1 MPPTDGENKAADV
14 RVIGPITGA
23 RLVNSPKESSPLA
36 SMSPACPP
44 EKVVPK
50 LVPGIPTFIRPAS
63 GTSSC
68 SGSTPNR
75 LAWTIHAFSAS
86 AGSAAAL
93 IADAGVEARVNSRTP
108 MGRNGPGP
116 RLAAASG
123 ASRHRPAADT
133 ALPAA
138 VGAPRP
144 SMAKGFINVSGSVN
158 TSVVRPPKKLT
169 QLSSLP
175 ISPYCRKRSRPETRS
190 SPESVRADAP
200 LDNPPERNPR
210 TMEPGVSK
218 ICAACDRPEVPTL
231 AR

>member
-23 RLVNSPKESSPLA
+23 RFVNSPKESSPLA

-50 LVPGIPTFIRPAS
+50 LVPGIPTFISPAR

-68 SGSTPNR
+68 AGSTPNR
-75 LAWTIHAFSAS
+75 LAWTIHAFRAS

-108 MGRNGPGP
+108 IGGNPGP

-144 SMAKGFINVSGSVN
+144 SMAKGFMNVNGSVK
-158 TSVVRPPKKLT
+158 TSVARPPKKLT
-169 QLSSLP
+169 QLSSRP

-190 SPESVRADAP
+190 SPVSVSAEAP
-200 LDNPPERNPR
+200 LDNPPERKPR
-210 TMEPGVSK
+210 TMEPGVSN
-218 ICAACDRPEVPTL
+218 IWAACDSPLVPTL